1 MRRTLM
7 KLNTTFLISI
17 LLLMILAVGA
27 VSASEDISDVA
38 IASEPSDDIISDQID
53 DNLETDPQEEILE
66 EDGETKS
73 LNDFKHDLEG
83 MTSESD
89 VLEINLTNNYKYDPD
104 TDEDITRVALDGEEY
119 KFKSIILDGK
129 GHSVDGGGKDLIM
142 HLGYIMSNVTVKNII
157 FKNFN
162 RTEEISSGYCDFI
175 NIDARN
181 GRFENLAFENIS
193 STTSGYLIYLQGGY
207 DDDSYAIE
215 NCVFKDN
222 EVRCFLKIARYNVQ
236 VNDCNFTNNDAT
248 YFISDDQRYQDT
260 YYRNIQLNNCIF
272 EGNNASYF
280 ISFKA
285 INSQINDCNFS
296 NNDAWGYGY
305 LTNQFGNNSKMYNCI
320 FEDNFIG
327 HDHSRLPV
335 AWFGDLDGDQPT
347 GENISVSKVTFKNN
361 VAIPIRWD
369 ALNGNVTDCVFI
381 GNNGTIDNRGNVY
394 RDNGEYDFEV
404 TVNNDTIV
412 GAPDYVPFGPIP
424 YIDSENV
431 LVEVANYGQKRGNIV
446 VLLNG
451 TECYNKEMDSDS
463 LSIKVDEL
471 DNIKAGDLNIV
482 VKFVSENEEYVLYD
496 DATSIDYFLGII
508 GGDRMLSPHGTLTLN
523 ISLPKQA
530 TGTLILNDGIKDNVV
545 QYADGKATYTISGD
559 SYSEFGY
566 YNITLSLKD
575 DPIFPDKAI
584 SGYIISFIYG
594 LDAPNIVSEGETAFI
609 FMDFPDDFEGNVEF
623 YSLIEDNEKGELISN
638 QSIKGVCKVQ
648 LPALTEEEHG
658 LYIYITGVG
667 EGPFSINYCIKNDEG
682 IDSSIDSKS
691 IYVGEDAVIN
701 VDCQLSN
708 CTLTILIDENTI
720 YGDHEEFD
728 LNDTTLVHRI
738 SNLALG
744 EHVVKLIVNQLREV
758 ETPWGST
765 RIEQVPVYS
774 NTFLVDVSAPKLE
787 VINSTIDNASGVFQ
801 LKLSTSDG
809 KAING
814 TIISLDVNGKEYLG
828 ITDNRGIANFVLGE
842 LNVGNYTA
850 HIALDGRL
858 SDLSQ
863 DINLEVVS
871 SAPISKDRIETQI
884 AYKNMTTTAVDVA
897 TDGRVGKYFYI
908 TLKDKKGN
916 LLKNKAVQIGFNG
929 VVYDRVTDKN
939 GQAKLQINLK
949 NAGTYTFAVAFLG
962 DDDYNGSFIVAKIV
976 VKKQK
981 GSLTVPA
988 KSYKA
993 SAKTKTLTATFKNAK
1008 KHPVKG
1014 KKITFTVNG
1023 KTYSATTNAKGVAT
1037 VKVSLN
1043 KKGTYKFTAKFAGNN
1058 MYAAM
1063 SKTGKLTIK

>member
-17 LLLMILAVGA
+17 LLLMILAIGA

-66 EDGETKS
+66 EETEVKS
-73 LNDFKHDLEG
+73 FTDLQNTIENAQG
-83 MTSESD
+83 D
-89 VLEINLTNNYKYDPD
+89 LVLENDYKYSIGDLNH
-104 TDEDITRVALDGEEY
+104 TDIGIDNSYD
-119 KFKSIILDGK
+119 LDGK
-129 GHSVDGGGKDLIM
+129 GHTIDGDGKHISFVIGGND
-142 HLGYIMSNVTVKNII
+142 VTVKNLI
-157 FKNFN
+157 FKNLN
-162 RTEEISSGYCDFI
+162 NHDNGHPFI
-175 NIDARN
+175 YVN
-181 GRFENLAFENIS
+181 GTGVRIENCTFENI
-193 STTSGYLIYLQGGY
+193 TNVGK
-207 DDDSYAIE
+207 YAPIIWVKTG
-215 NCVFKDN
+215 NCIISNCTFKDTKSDVFMN
-222 EVRCFLKIARYNVQ
+222 IQNDDELLENVQINDCIFSNHNASYSFISAGGNGANKIQ
-236 VNDCNFTNNDAT
+236 VNDC
-248 YFISDDQRYQDT
+248 S
-260 YYRNIQLNNCIF
+260 F
-272 EGNNASYF
+272 EGINASYYLLH
-280 ISFKA
+280 ILG
-285 INSQINDCNFS
+285 NDSQINDCTFKDNVGGS
-296 NNDAWGYGY
+296 YGFI
-305 LTNQFGNNSKMYNCI
+305 TTQEGNNCKMHNCT
-320 FEDNFIG
+320 FENNIAIDSDEADRFPIA
-327 HDHSRLPV
+327 V
-335 AWFGDLDGDQPT
+335 FGDTT
-347 GENISVSKVTFKNN
+347 GGPYENISVTNTTFEKNKG
-361 VAIPIRWD
+361 IPIRWY
-369 ALNGNVTDCVFI
+369 AENGNVTGCTFE
-381 GNNGTIDNRGNVY
+381 GNNGTIDNKGNVY

-482 VKFVSENEEYVLYD
+482 VKFVSENEGYVLYD

-884 AYKNMTTTAVDVA
+884 AYNNMTTTAVDVA

-949 NAGTYTFAVAFLG
+949 NAGTYTFAVAYLG